1 MIINNAL
8 LDSLTEQAK
17 ANPRLRQSFDLRNS
31 PDDESQRMLNAIEPG
46 SEMPIHRHKF
56 TSETVVCLRG
66 CLVEE
71 FFDELER
78 ICTERIEL
86 TPNGPVVAV
95 NVPAGQWH
103 RVYAKES
110 GTVLLESKNGK
121 WEPLGEWI
129 RGTGTSIQ
137 PQCA

>member
-1 MIINNAL
+1 MIITQQL
-8 LDSLTEQAK
+8 LDKLTAQAK
-17 ANPRLRQSFDLRNS
+17 ENPRLRQSYDLRNS
-31 PDDESQRMLNAIEPG
+31 ADDDSQRMLNAIEPG

-71 FFDELER
+71 FFDELDGSAGSPQV
-78 ICTERIEL
+78 ICTDRIEL

-110 GTVLLESKNGK
+110 GTVLMESKNGK
-121 WEPLGEWI
+121 WEPL
-129 RGTGTSIQ
+129 Q
-137 PQCA
+137 DCDVLQM

>member
-1 MIINNAL
+1 MIIDKSL
-8 LDSLTEQAK
+8 LDNMSAQAK
-17 ANPRLRQSFDLRNS
+17 VNPRLRQAMDLRNS
-31 PDDESQRMLNAIEPG
+31 EEDNSQRMLNAIEPG

-71 FFDELER
+71 FFDESDGSAGSPQAICKER
-78 ICTERIEL
+78 MEL
-86 TPNGPVVAV
+86 SPNGLVVAV

-110 GTVLLESKNGK
+110 GTVLMESKNGK
-121 WEPLGEWI
+121 WEPLGEEDI
-129 RGTGTSIQ
+129 L
-137 PQCA
+137 PL

>member
-1 MIINNAL
+1 MVITQAL
-8 LDSLTEQAK
+8 LDKLTEEAK

-31 PDDESQRMLNAIEPG
+31 EEDDSQRMLNAIEPE

-78 ICTERIEL
+78 ICTDRIEL

-110 GTVLLESKNGK
+110 GTVLMESKNGK
-121 WEPLGEWI
+121 WEPL
-129 RGTGTSIQ
+129 Q
-137 PQCA
+137 DCDVLQM